1 MRAVVIVLVASLASL
16 AGCHTYRDQ
25 LVRSQQ
31 AFEQSD
37 YDRSLALLRD
47 LERDTG
53 RLEPAEQAQYAYLR
67 GMSDYRIGYRADAR
81 HWLALAR
88 AYDDATPGV
97 LPADWKARLNEALEE
112 MNQVV
117 YTDGITAL
125 ATQKKPGE
133 DETPKKKP

>member
-25 LVRSQQ
+25 LVRSQH
-31 AFEQSD
+31 AFEQND
-37 YDRSLALLRD
+37 YERTLAFLRD
-47 LERDTG
+47 LEHDTD

-67 GMSDYRIGYRADAR
+67 GMADYRIGYRADAR
-81 HWLALAR
+81 HWLSLAR

-97 LPADWKARLNEALEE
+97 LPADWKARLGEALEE

-117 YTDGITAL
+117 YTDGISAL

-133 DETPKKKP
+133 DERTKTK